1 MHTREANLNHVIR
14 PKIIYQG
21 ITIKV
26 VQVSFCTL
34 MIHSTWSIIDKSIT
48 GERTQKKGARGA
60 VAKVGSLTF
69 LLSGSQEPEFEGA
82 TLEHGR
88 LPCI

>member
-1 MHTREANLNHVIR
+1 
-14 PKIIYQG
+14 
-21 ITIKV
+21 
-26 VQVSFCTL
+26 
-34 MIHSTWSIIDKSIT
+34 MIHRAWSIIHNSIT

-82 TLEHGR
+82 NLEHGR
-88 LPCI
+88 LKS